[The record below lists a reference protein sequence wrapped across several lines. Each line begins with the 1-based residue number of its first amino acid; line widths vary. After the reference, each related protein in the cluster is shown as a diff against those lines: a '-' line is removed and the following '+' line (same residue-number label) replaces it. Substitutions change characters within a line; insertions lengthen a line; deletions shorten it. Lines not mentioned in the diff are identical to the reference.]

1 MTTLLRYELNPLA
14 RVSAGR
20 SAQVLNS
27 REIHSVIPGT
37 TIRGALGSAWW
48 RSPNDRYSGPVP
60 QEAFAT
66 LFGAAMQVRQAIP
79 VPLMATDQLAR
90 LEPLSWVRC
99 KYPTSSCP
107 TTWHDEVV
115 STRRECPVCRGPLK
129 AGRGWNVPQQWSV
142 STTRTELAGGVAV
155 DQRLYS
161 RRALR
166 HNGIRLVGSVR
177 VRDDLAPKE
186 ALEWLLAPKEISVG
200 GQLSTMGRCSWTC
213 TKVDEPAE
221 VGLPGAYAL
230 RLLSPAVLV
239 DDLGAPTLDLAAAV
253 ERHVRTAGGHVQL
266 GLVRTRP
273 TSVST
278 WHGVAGLPKP
288 EDWAV
293 EAGSVVQLCSIDH
306 VGLQALS
313 QGVGIRRLEG
323 YGTVSLVPVE
333 ALQRDEAPEAA
344 LLTTPPR
351 PPVDVSET
359 LPPGGTGSPAPRH
372 TESPR
377 VSPDK
382 GAAPAA
388 PSEPPASAEAPTPG
402 RGPIDLLL
410 DDILDPQT
418 RAKTAKGMLAQ
429 GRNLKRMRDNGFP
442 SSFIRGKVDEI
453 SSLAWMRDLSGP
465 VQRLVLDLLA
475 SEELAAHVESLEAIV
490 GSGS

>member
-1 MTTLLRYELNPLA
+1 
-14 RVSAGR
+14 
-20 SAQVLNS
+20 
-27 REIHSVIPGT
+27 
-37 TIRGALGSAWW
+37 
-48 RSPNDRYSGPVP
+48 
-60 QEAFAT
+60 
-66 LFGAAMQVRQAIP
+66 MQVRQAIP

-99 KYPTSSCP
+99 KYPTAACP

-142 STTRTELAGGVAV
+142 STTRTALTGGVAV
-155 DQRLYS
+155 DQQLYS

-166 HNGIRLVGSVR
+166 HRGIRLVGSVR

-186 ALEWLLAPKEISVG
+186 ALEWLLASKEISVG

-213 TKVDEPAE
+213 IKVDEPSE
-221 VGLPGAYAL
+221 VGEPGAYAL

-239 DDLGAPTLDLAAAV
+239 DNLGAPTLDLAAAV
-253 ERHVRTAGGHVQL
+253 KGHVRAAGGHVQL
-266 GLVRTRP
+266 GLTRIRP

-293 EAGSVVQLCSIDH
+293 EAGSVVQLRSIDQ

-323 YGTVSLVPVE
+323 YGTVSLVPAE

-344 LLTTPPR
+344 VLTTPPR
-351 PPVDVSET
+351 PPVTMPEALASARI
-359 LPPGGTGSPAPRH
+359 GSQAPRH
-372 TESPR
+372 TESAH
-377 VSPDK
+377 VSPRS
-382 GAAPAA
+382 GAALTAVPEPQLIAVAPA
-388 PSEPPASAEAPTPG
+388 PA
-402 RGPIDLLL
+402 RGLIDLLL
-410 DDILDPQT
+410 DDILDPET

-429 GRNLKRMRDNGFP
+429 GRNFKRMRDNGFP
-442 SSFIRGKVDEI
+442 ASYIRAKVDEI
-453 SSLAWMRDLSGP
+453 SGLAWMRDLSGP
-465 VQRLVLDLLA
+465 VQRSVVDLLA
-475 SEELAAHVESLEAIV
+475 SEDLAAHVESLEAFV